1 MYSFIDSRYVGA
13 VDDSDFIYIKSE
25 LSPVDISY
33 IEDTED
39 SFVSLNTQEE
49 YYASNIDEYTNE
61 STNEH
66 TNSMKIILPRELVE
80 SVIKSDSIP
89 KSTIYD
95 RIKSTPRNVVK
106 SPMSIKKESKKPKVV
121 IKKRQYRKGVKVS
134 RELTDAQLKC
144 LNKDQACLRKLC
156 ETIYNYFSLHSVNGM
171 CPDSF
176 IRKVARDCFTFD
188 TFEMVIYLPTGTLF
202 VSKLVSDPYIELNCK
217 CGIFR
222 RSLSDFIVCNNTHE

>member
-1 MYSFIDSRYVGA
+1 MYSSIDSHYVGA

-25 LSPVDISY
+25 LSPINISY

-49 YYASNIDEYTNE
+49 YYASSIDEYINDYI
-61 STNEH
+61 NEH
-66 TNSMKIILPRELVE
+66 ANSMKIKLPKKLVE
-80 SVIKSDSIP
+80 SVIKSDSIH

-106 SPMSIKKESKKPKVV
+106 PKIGVKSPPRV
-121 IKKRQYRKGVKVS
+121 IKKRQPRA
-134 RELTDAQLKC
+134 LTDAQLKC
-144 LNKDQACLRKLC
+144 LNKDQASLRKLC
-156 ETIYNYFSLHSVNGM
+156 ETIYNYFSLHSINGM

-222 RSLSDFIVCNNTHE
+222 RLLSDFITGIQAHK